1 MPTPLLSLVLLAPP
15 LLVTAEVP
23 RAQALEAPGSVQAA
37 APQAAGEEAGA
48 SSVRDTGRADD
59 QRLAGNRWGAQYF
72 PNVELTTH
80 DGRSVRF
87 FDDMIEGRVVVLN
100 FIYTACPDAC
110 PMETARL
117 AEVQE
122 ILGDRIGE
130 DVFMYSI
137 TIDPDRDTPEVLAEY
152 RSRFGAR
159 DGWTFLTGDE
169 EDILLLRRKLGLYI
183 EEEGKAETDHNLN
196 MLIGNQATGHW
207 LKRSPFENP
216 YVLATQIGSWLSD
229 YRHAGSGTSDFADA
243 PERMPD
249 MTRAESMYRARCLV
263 CHRVG
268 QGDGLLRIG
277 PNLLGVTERRDR
289 DWLRRWILEPDAMLE
304 EGDPIAQGLF
314 EAYNRVPMPNLQLAP
329 DEVEDLIDFLDAETR
344 RATAIEK
351 NEAIAETQG
360 KDLPECCQKD
370 ELGVIESAPA
380 EQQALPEPAPGPGPS
395 KDLWDRVSM
404 ALGTLCA
411 ASAVLLQL
419 RQRR

>member
-1 MPTPLLSLVLLAPP
+1 
-15 LLVTAEVP
+15 
-23 RAQALEAPGSVQAA
+23 
-37 APQAAGEEAGA
+37 
-48 SSVRDTGRADD
+48 VRDTSRADD

-207 LKRSPFENP
+207 A
-216 YVLATQIGSWLSD
+216 LAEALTLREPLRPGD
-229 YRHAGSGTSDFADA
+229 
-243 PERMPD
+243 PD
-249 MTRAESMYRARCLV
+249 RQLAVGLPAR
-263 CHRVG
+263 RVG
-268 QGDGLLRIG
+268 HERLRG
-277 PNLLGVTERRDR
+277 R
-289 DWLRRWILEPDAMLE
+289 
-304 EGDPIAQGLF
+304 
-314 EAYNRVPMPNLQLAP
+314 
-329 DEVEDLIDFLDAETR
+329 
-344 RATAIEK
+344 
-351 NEAIAETQG
+351 
-360 KDLPECCQKD
+360 
-370 ELGVIESAPA
+370 S
-380 EQQALPEPAPGPGPS
+380 
-395 KDLWDRVSM
+395 
-404 ALGTLCA
+404 
-411 ASAVLLQL
+411 
-419 RQRR
+419 

>member
-1 MPTPLLSLVLLAPP
+1 
-15 LLVTAEVP
+15 
-23 RAQALEAPGSVQAA
+23 
-37 APQAAGEEAGA
+37 
-48 SSVRDTGRADD
+48 
-59 QRLAGNRWGAQYF
+59 
-72 PNVELTTH
+72 
-80 DGRSVRF
+80 
-87 FDDMIEGRVVVLN
+87 
-100 FIYTACPDAC
+100 
-110 PMETARL
+110 
-117 AEVQE
+117 
-122 ILGDRIGE
+122 
-130 DVFMYSI
+130 
-137 TIDPDRDTPEVLAEY
+137 
-152 RSRFGAR
+152 
-159 DGWTFLTGDE
+159 
-169 EDILLLRRKLGLYI
+169 
-183 EEEGKAETDHNLN
+183 
-196 MLIGNQATGHW
+196 
-207 LKRSPFENP
+207 
-216 YVLATQIGSWLSD
+216 
-229 YRHAGSGTSDFADA
+229 
-243 PERMPD
+243 MPD

-344 RATAIEK
+344 RATAVEK